1 MLAGSGIWG
10 AWAEAWMWV
19 TPGST
24 DDVAILEIGSKDA
37 TGVGKLVVQRRDVTE
52 GEPLAEDEDGGKVWP
67 VILAEVERKGR
78 TDESRD
84 EVRKAGEALYESTK
98 APITVGQIV
107 EKTTVGE
114 RTVRDR
120 VRELVKDGAWQPVNL
135 PRNRKGYVTTTAQ
148 TLL

>member
-1 MLAGSGIWG
+1 MYV
-10 AWAEAWMWV
+10 M
-19 TPGST
+19 PGT
-24 DDVAILEIGSKDA
+24 TEDVAICEVGSKDA
-37 TGVGKLVVQRRDVTE
+37 TGISKLVVHRRDVTD
-52 GEPLAEDEDGGKVWP
+52 GEPLAVDKDGERVWP
-67 VILAEVERKGR
+67 VILAEVERKDR

-84 EVRKAGEALYESTK
+84 EVHKAGEALYESTK
-98 APITVGQIV
+98 APITVEQIV

-135 PRNRKGYVTTTAQ
+135 PKNRKGYVTSPAQ